1 MFNFPRE
8 SSTSNPQD
16 NSTYA
21 TPTVSRFSKFKT
33 TLADRTKDTA
43 NEWKTQDQQLTP
55 NLTIKRVIGHGA
67 FGK

>member
-8 SSTSNPQD
+8 SSTTNPTD
-16 NSTYA
+16 NSNFA

-33 TLADRTKDTA
+33 SLGDRTKDTV
-43 NEWKTQDQQLTP
+43 NESKIEQQLSTP